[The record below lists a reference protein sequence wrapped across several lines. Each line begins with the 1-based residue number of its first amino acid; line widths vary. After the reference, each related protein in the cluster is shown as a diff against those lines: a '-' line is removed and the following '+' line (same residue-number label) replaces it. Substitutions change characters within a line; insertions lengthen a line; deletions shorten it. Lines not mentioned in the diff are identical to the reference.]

1 VKNFLNRLDA
11 GALDLLRQIGALAQ
25 GKKCNAYAVGGCVR
39 DLILKRRIVDL
50 DVVVEGDAMALARQ
64 FSAAG
69 NGKLTVYPQF
79 GTATVFLSNNRAI
92 DFSSS
97 RKERYPYPGA
107 LPVVSPGGIRDDL
120 FRRDFTVNA
129 MAMSITP
136 DRFGVLVD
144 DYKGFK
150 DLKGRLVRVLH
161 DQSFCDDPT
170 RILRAVR
177 FEQRFGFRLEP
188 KTARLLKEAVRKKA
202 EDTVKPP
209 RYFEEFKKNI
219 KEDCAADNL
228 KRLSALGALRFL
240 GFSFKVDGKNVRLF
254 KDISVNALWGQKHLP
269 DWPRDNIWLL
279 HWMAMMCGLSPSAAA
294 QIMERFNISKADRN
308 KVISSLSCR
317 DVSAKLAVR
326 RLTPAETF
334 ELLRSLSIEEILL
347 LRACVKNASARRR
360 LEQYLLKWRF
370 LKLQINGEDLKA
382 AGLIPGREFQVVLG
396 KVLLA
401 LVEGKCSTRTEQ
413 LKFVQSLCQK

>member
-1 VKNFLNRLDA
+1 MKNFLNRLDA

-25 GKKCNAYAVGGCVR
+25 GKKWAAYTVGGCVR

-64 FSAAG
+64 FSAG
-69 NGKLTVYPQF
+69 SNGKLTVYPQF
-79 GTATVFLSNNRAI
+79 GTATVILPNRRAI
-92 DFSSS
+92 DFSSA

-107 LPVVSPGGIRDDL
+107 LPVVAPGGIRDDL

-144 DYKGFK
+144 DYQGFK
-150 DLKGRLVRVLH
+150 DLKKKLVRVLH
-161 DQSFCDDPT
+161 DQSFLDDPT

-188 KTARLLKEAVRKKA
+188 KTARLLKAALKKKA
-202 EDTVKPP
+202 EETVKRP
-209 RYFEEFKKNI
+209 RYFDEFRKNLN
-219 KEDCAADNL
+219 EDCAADNL
-228 KRLSALGALRFL
+228 KRLSAMGALRFL
-240 GFSFKVDGKNVRLF
+240 GFSFKVDRKNVRLF
-254 KDISVNALWGQKHLP
+254 KDISANAVWGQKHLP
-269 DWPRDNIWLL
+269 DWSKENIWLL
-279 HWMAMMCGLSPSAAA
+279 HWMAMMCGLSQSTCT
-294 QIMERFNISKADRN
+294 QVMERFNISKVDRK

-317 DVSAKLAVR
+317 DLSDKLAVR

-334 ELLRSLSIEEILL
+334 ELLRSLSVEEILL
-347 LRACVKNASARRR
+347 LRACVKNVSVRRR
-360 LEQYLLKWRF
+360 LEQYLLKWRY
-370 LKLQINGEDLKA
+370 LKLQISGEDLKA
-382 AGLIPGREFQVVLG
+382 AGLIPGREFQIVLG

-401 LVEGKCSTRTEQ
+401 LVEGQCSTRAEQ
-413 LKFVQSLCQK
+413 LKYVQSLCQK